1 MQGRK
6 VFKIGIVAG
15 EVSGDLL
22 AAGLIRQLQQYPFTF
37 EFSGIAGPH
46 MQDQACKSLYPM
58 EKLTLM
64 GLDGLWRRLWEIL
77 HIRRKLVQYFISD
90 PPDLFIGVDAPDFN
104 LGLEKKLHKAG
115 IPVLHYVSP
124 TVWAWRK
131 YRLRGMRHFIDRIL
145 VLFPFELDFYRTA
158 KVNATLVGHPMVRDI
173 DLNPDVTALKKALG
187 ISTEK
192 KVIALLPGSRK
203 GEIERMAGE
212 FLRAADRLCKK
223 YPALQFVTAMPNA
236 SLMELFEGE
245 VAKADMQ
252 QLDLVRITGRSRDVM
267 ACADILMLASG
278 TAALEAAI
286 VGRPV
291 VVAYKVS
298 WLTKTM
304 VQLLASVKY
313 FSMPNNLA
321 GYRLVP
327 ELMQDDCTAENLSIE
342 VERYLDDDAEI
353 SKVKQAFVQI
363 RQSLDLDSDS
373 LAAEAVVEMLGL
385 GVEARLKNTPEQV

>member
-46 MQDQACKSLYPM
+46 MQEQACQSLYPM

-64 GLDGLWRRLWEIL
+64 GLDGLWGRLWEIL

-131 YRLRGMRHFIDRIL
+131 YRLRGMRDFIDRIL
-145 VLFPFELDFYRTA
+145 VLFPFELDFYRMA

-236 SLMELFEGE
+236 SLMELFEDE

-267 ACADILMLASG
+267 ACADIIMLASG

-327 ELMQDDCTAENLSIE
+327 ELMQDDCTAESLSIE

-385 GVEARLKNTPEQV
+385 GVEARLKNTPEQA